1 MNDQIRQKR
10 SFKWKTADLGIS
22 GRLWVSSS
30 KGLKKPPSLLPS
42 LHKTAAGAIVLQA
55 ASSYKETVE
64 SNLTDLKVGKL
75 NFKML
80 KLMNYVAL
88 ELPSELRRLFKLLQ
102 LNLLHLT
109 VDLISVLGFAN
120 HVMFWVS
127 IVKIFK

>member
-1 MNDQIRQKR
+1 M
-10 SFKWKTADLGIS
+10 
-22 GRLWVSSS
+22 WVSSS

-55 ASSYKETVE
+55 ASSYKERVE
-64 SNLTDLKVGKL
+64 SNLIDLKVGKL
-75 NFKML
+75 NFKIL

-127 IVKIFK
+127 FVKIFK